1 MKGMI
6 ITMLCFMNN
15 VIFMHK
21 KKYSNFVT
29 PFSTLSKSRMFEKTD
44 GSVKTF
50 SLSFANIA
58 LYVLLV
64 ISVIGILGVPM
75 ASVVTVLASAGVA
88 VGLALQGALSNLAGG
103 IMIMIFKPF
112 GSGDHVEAAGVSGII
127 HEVTLFY
134 TVFMTFDNTRITV
147 PNGTLMNA
155 NIINYSSEN
164 LRRVDL
170 VFTCAKSESPSKIQ
184 DIMMQVLNSNDK
196 VLKSPEPTARISGG
210 TNEAMEFTS
219 KAWCK
224 NEDYWDLY
232 FDLTQQITEAFG
244 ANGVKQPFV
253 SISSDYKQN

>member
-1 MKGMI
+1 
-6 ITMLCFMNN
+6 
-15 VIFMHK
+15 
-21 KKYSNFVT
+21 
-29 PFSTLSKSRMFEKTD
+29 
-44 GSVKTF
+44 
-50 SLSFANIA
+50 
-58 LYVLLV
+58 
-64 ISVIGILGVPM
+64 
-75 ASVVTVLASAGVA
+75 
-88 VGLALQGALSNLAGG
+88 
-103 IMIMIFKPF
+103 
-112 GSGDHVEAAGVSGII
+112 
-127 HEVTLFY
+127 
-134 TVFMTFDNTRITV
+134 
-147 PNGTLMNA
+147 
-155 NIINYSSEN
+155 
-164 LRRVDL
+164 VDL